1 MKPLRPMKANCFKN
15 NYSNKIFF
23 ISFGLV
29 IASTHLNAQANVIM
43 NHNDLKRT
51 GWNKN
56 ETILAHDNVG
66 DGNFGKLFSREVDDQ
81 IYAQPLVVSNIS
93 IGGEIHNIVI
103 VATVNNSLY
112 AFDADDSSVNNP
124 YWHSNLTYN
133 SANYRPIKNTDMTYA
148 CDGNYKDFSG
158 KMGIVGTPAID
169 TLTQTLYVVSRS
181 VSKKSPHIF
190 VQYLHAIDI
199 TTGNE
204 KSGSPVYITATYPG
218 GGNGN
223 VNGILTFNQQKQN
236 QRAGLLLYDGVVYIC
251 WASHCDW
258 TPYQGWIIGYDA
270 TSLQQKYV
278 YNTAPGGGLAGIWMS
293 GQPPSVDDDGNIYV
307 TTGNGTTG
315 VNGNPNDTTNRGSS
329 LIKLSKELRVVDF
342 FTPMNYTYL
351 NDYDWDYGVNGALL
365 IPGTHLSLS
374 GSKDG
379 GLYVTDN
386 NHMGGA
392 TADNSNVIQRLNM
405 GLSNIANT
413 RHLYGGPV
421 YFKDEHN
428 REFIYGWAGYS
439 CLKQIPFVRSTM
451 QFDTLNTISGNAIIS
466 GWMPGAMLSL
476 SSNGSKYGTG
486 ILWASHAKEG
496 SANQAVVSG
505 MLQAFDAT
513 DVSRELWNS
522 NWNAKRDSTGMF
534 AKFVPPTIANG
545 KVYMASFSGK
555 LNVYGLNPPPPSPC
569 TNTLP
574 PMWQSAD
581 IGNVAYAG
589 DVCVNNGVYTITGS
603 GRDIGATADE
613 FHYIYQP
620 VITNYTELTIR
631 VDTIKISNP
640 NAKCGIM
647 FRQNLDPGSPYVFF
661 NFQTS
666 HELELEQRISQAVYP
681 VTVKSMNN
689 DAPCWMRV
697 LNYGNKYI
705 SYISSNGDDWTATD
719 SVILSLGPD
728 SYVGIAY
735 TTKNDSVL
743 DTATVSNVT
752 LTLGGV
758 LSSNIVDF
766 IGRNVGGKYSFL
778 NWTDTSLN
786 INIYFEIERSTVST
800 DFKKIGS
807 VSVNATP
814 QITSDYTFKDLN
826 PENGTNFYRIKLVS
840 SDGTIG
846 YSQVVKVNFNLKKVE
861 IFPNPAHKQIFIRNN
876 KNFSNGK
883 NLNIRLLDFEGKVL
897 YKKNAITTGTD
908 IIKVNIPSAISN
920 GIYLIL
926 ITNADGEQQGEKIYI
941 TR

>member
-1 MKPLRPMKANCFKN
+1 MKTTCFKDN
-15 NYSNKIFF
+15 FRVKI
-23 ISFGLV
+23 IIAIGL
-29 IASTHLNAQANVIM
+29 IFTCLNLNAQVNVIM
-43 NHNDLKRT
+43 NHNDFKRT

-56 ETILAHDNVG
+56 ETTLAQDNVSS
-66 DGNFGKLFSREVDDQ
+66 GNFGKIFSRNVDDQ
-81 IYAQPLVVSNIS
+81 VYAQPLVLSNVSIA
-93 IGGEIHNIVI
+93 GGTHNIVI

-112 AFDADDSSVNNP
+112 AFDADDSSVNDP
-124 YWHSNLTYN
+124 YWHSNLTYD
-133 SANYRPIKNTDMTYA
+133 SANYRPVKNKDMTYA
-148 CDGNYKDFSG
+148 CGGNYKDFSG

-169 TLTQTLYVVSRS
+169 TVTKTLYVVSRS
-181 VSKKSPHIF
+181 VSKNSPPIF
-190 VQYLHAIDI
+190 VQYLHAIDV
-199 TTGNE
+199 TTGEE
-204 KSGSPVYITATYPG
+204 KNGSPVYITATYPG
-218 GGNGN
+218 HGNGN

-236 QRAGLLLYDGVVYIC
+236 QRTGLLLYDGVVYIC

-258 TPYQGWIIGYDA
+258 TPYQGWVMGYDA

-315 VNGNPNDTTNRGSS
+315 AHGDPNDTTNRGSS
-329 LIKLSKELRVVDF
+329 LIKLSNKSGKLKVVDF

-379 GLYVTDN
+379 GLYVIDN

-392 TADNSNVIQRLNM
+392 TTDNSNVIQRLNM
-405 GLSNIANT
+405 GLSNISND

-428 REFIYGWAGYS
+428 NEFIYGWAGYS

-451 QFDTLNTISGNAIIS
+451 QFDTLNTKSGNSVIS

-496 SANQAVVSG
+496 NANQAVVSG
-505 MLQAFDAT
+505 MLQAFDAM

-522 NWNAKRDSTGMF
+522 NWNAKRDSTGLF

-581 IGNVAYAG
+581 IGNVTYAG
-589 DVCVNNGVYTITGS
+589 DVCVSNGTYSITAS
-603 GRDIGATADE
+603 GKDIGVTADE
-613 FHYIYQP
+613 FHYVYQP

-631 VDTIKISNP
+631 VDSIKNTNP

-647 FRQNLDPGSPYVFF
+647 FRQNLDPGSPYIFL
-661 NFQTS
+661 NFQRS
-666 HELELEQRISQAVYP
+666 HELEFQQRTAQAIYP
-681 VTVKSMNN
+681 VTVKDINSPS
-689 DAPCWMRV
+689 PCWMRV
-697 LNYGNKYI
+697 LNHGNKYI
-705 SYISSNGDDWTATD
+705 AYTSSNGDDWAPID
-719 SVILSLGPD
+719 SVVLAMGPD

-735 TTKNDSVL
+735 TTKNDAVL
-743 DTATVSNVT
+743 DTAKVSNVT

-758 LSSNIVDF
+758 LSSNIIDF
-766 IGRNVGGKYSFL
+766 TGRNVGGKYAIL
-778 NWTDTSLN
+778 NWTDTSSN
-786 INIYFEIERSTVST
+786 MNVHFEIERSTVST

-807 VSVNATP
+807 VAANTISQATN
-814 QITSDYTFKDLN
+814 DYMFKDLD
-826 PENGTNFYRIKLVS
+826 PENGTNFYRIKLIS

-876 KNFSNGK
+876 RNFSNGK
-883 NLNIRLLDFEGKVL
+883 NLDIKLLDFEGRVL
-897 YKKNAITTGTD
+897 YKQNAITTGTD
-908 IIKVNIPSAISN
+908 IIKVNIPSATSN
-920 GIYLIL
+920 GMYLIL
-926 ITNADGEQQGEKIYI
+926 ITNSDGEQQGEKMYI

>member
-1 MKPLRPMKANCFKN
+1 MKTKCFKN
-15 NYSNKIFF
+15 HHRGKLFIIAAGLIFMCPN
-23 ISFGLV
+23 
-29 IASTHLNAQANVIM
+29 LNAQVNVIM

-51 GWNKN
+51 GWNRN
-56 ETILAHDNVG
+56 ETILAQDNVG
-66 DGNFGKLFSREVDDQ
+66 FGNFGKIFSRDVDDQ
-81 IYAQPLVVSNIS
+81 IYAQPLVLSNVS
-93 IGGEIHNIVI
+93 IGGGTHNIVI

-124 YWHSNLTYN
+124 YWHSNLTYD
-133 SANYRPIKNTDMTYA
+133 AVHYRAIKNTDMTDA

-158 KMGIVGTPAID
+158 KMGIVGTPVID
-169 TLTQTLYVVSRS
+169 TASNTLYVVSRS
-181 VSKKSPHIF
+181 VTKGMPRVF
-190 VQYLHAIDI
+190 VQYLHAIDV

-218 GGNGN
+218 NGSGN
-223 VNGILTFNQQKQN
+223 VDGMLTFNQQKQN

-258 TPYQGWIIGYDA
+258 TPYQGWVIGYDA
-270 TSLQQKYV
+270 TSLEQKYV

-293 GQPPSVDDDGNIYV
+293 GQPPSVDDDGNIYL

-315 VNGNPNDTTNRGSS
+315 VNGDPNDTTNRGSS
-329 LIKLSKELRVVDF
+329 LIKLSNKSGKLKVVDF

-379 GLYVTDN
+379 GLYVIDN
-386 NHMGGA
+386 SHMGGA

-405 GLSNIANT
+405 GLSNVTNT

-428 REFIYGWAGYS
+428 NEFIYGWAGYS

-451 QFDTLNTISGNAIIS
+451 QFDTLNTKSGNAVIS

-476 SSNGSKYGTG
+476 SSNQSKYGTG

-496 SANQAVVSG
+496 DANQAVVSG

-522 NWNAKRDSTGMF
+522 NWNSKRDSTGLF
-534 AKFVPPTIANG
+534 SKFVPPTIANG

-555 LNVYGLNPPPPSPC
+555 LNVYGLNPPPPSSC
-569 TNTLP
+569 SKTLP

-589 DVCVNNGVYTITGS
+589 DVCVTNGVYTITAS

-613 FHYIYQP
+613 FHYVYQP

-631 VDTIKISNP
+631 IDSIKNTNP

-647 FRQNLDPGSPYVFF
+647 FRQNLDPGSAYVFL
-661 NFQTS
+661 NFQRS
-666 HELELEQRISQAVYP
+666 HELEFQQRIAQATYP
-681 VTVKSMNN
+681 VTVKDINS
-689 DAPCWMRV
+689 ASPCWMRI

-705 SYISSNGDDWTATD
+705 AYTSPNGDDWAPVD
-719 SVILSLGPD
+719 SVTLALGIN

-735 TTKNDSVL
+735 TTKNNAVL

-758 LSSNIVDF
+758 LSSNIINF
-766 IGRNVGGKYSFL
+766 TGRNVAGKYAVL
-778 NWTDTSLN
+778 NWTDSGLN
-786 INIYFEIERSTVST
+786 ANVYYEIERSTVST

-814 QITSDYTFKDLN
+814 QITNDYTFKDLD
-826 PENGTNFYRIKLVS
+826 PVNGTNFYRIKLVAN
-840 SDGTIG
+840 DGTIG

-897 YKKNAITTGTD
+897 YKRNAITTGVD
-908 IIKVNIPSAISN
+908 MIKVDIPPAVSN
-920 GIYLIL
+920 GMYLL
-926 ITNADGEQQGEKIYI
+926 MITNSNGEQQGEKIYI